1 MAETY
6 EKKLARRT
14 RTRMT
19 FPEDLQKC
27 PLRHVDRVN
36 TLTDAQKG
44 LLGKAMK
51 SGLLSIPLAIDRMED
66 KGDNITIEWILK
78 DNQTK
83 TENTNLQREDIE
95 TLVDILND
103 CFPSPPTTLQALAES
118 STLSEVVRLLAAF
131 RQGLESP
138 NAASDFVIVS
148 LYAASKFGLNAIE
161 AHIKKNPAFLQTI
174 RSSGLSW
181 SVDNQ

>member
-78 DNQTK
+78 DNQIK
-83 TENTNLQREDIE
+83 TESNLQREDIE

-103 CFPSPPTTLQALAES
+103 CFVPTTLQALA
-118 STLSEVVRLLAAF
+118 
-131 RQGLESP
+131 
-138 NAASDFVIVS
+138 
-148 LYAASKFGLNAIE
+148 
-161 AHIKKNPAFLQTI
+161 NPALYQKSSAFWPPSVRDWNLQCSFRFCNRQPLCCLEVWPQCY
-174 RSSGLSW
+174 RSPHQEKPCFPA
-181 SVDNQ
+181 NHQI